1 MRAVMGLKLTR
12 VWWAGVLVLLMTG
25 CASVER
31 PDLRQLPERVELNGV
46 PFFRGNANQGGPQ
59 VLASMF
65 SEQRIRTTPGL
76 LTKPLKLPGAEDALQ
91 SNMEKL
97 VSEYGLLVYPL
108 DKSLSA
114 LLTQVAAGYPVM
126 LRFTD
131 GTVWST
137 PRYAMLVGYNRTK
150 QTVLLRAGME
160 RRRLMDFDKFESA
173 WKDAAGWA
181 VLVVSPGQLP
191 AHVDRARWLKAA
203 NDLSRAGQEQASA
216 KAIQALESHK

>member
-12 VWWAGVLVLLMTG
+12 VWWAGVLVLLMAG

-97 VSEYGLLVYPL
+97 ASEYGLVVYPL

-114 LLTQVAAGYPVM
+114 LLAQVAAGYPVM

-173 WKDAAGWA
+173 WKDAGGWA

-191 AHVDRARWLKAA
+191 ADVDRARWLKAA

>member
-46 PFFRGNANQGGPQ
+46 PFFRGNANQSGPQ

-137 PRYAMLVGYNRTK
+137 PRYAMLVGFNRTK

-173 WKDAAGWA
+173 WKDAGGWA

-216 KAIQALESHK
+216 KAIQTLELHK

>member
-12 VWWAGVLVLLMTG
+12 VWWAGVLVLLMAG

-97 VSEYGLLVYPL
+97 ASEYGLVVYPL

-173 WKDAAGWA
+173 WKDAGGWA

-216 KAIQALESHK
+216 KAIQALELHK

>member
-12 VWWAGVLVLLMTG
+12 VWWAGVLVLLMAG

-97 VSEYGLLVYPL
+97 ASEYGLVVYPL

-137 PRYAMLVGYNRTK
+137 PRYAMLVGFNRTK

-173 WKDAAGWA
+173 WKDAGGWA

>member
-46 PFFRGNANQGGPQ
+46 PFFRGNANQSGPQ

-97 VSEYGLLVYPL
+97 ASEYGLLVYPL

-137 PRYAMLVGYNRTK
+137 PRYAMLVGFNRTK

-173 WKDAAGWA
+173 WKDAGGWA

>member
-12 VWWAGVLVLLMTG
+12 VWWAGVLVLLMAG

-46 PFFRGNANQGGPQ
+46 PFFRGNANQSGPQ

-97 VSEYGLLVYPL
+97 ASEYGLLVYPL

-216 KAIQALESHK
+216 KAIQALELHK

>member
-46 PFFRGNANQGGPQ
+46 PFFRGNANQSGPQ

-97 VSEYGLLVYPL
+97 ASEYGLLVYPL

-137 PRYAMLVGYNRTK
+137 PRYAMLVGFNRTK

-173 WKDAAGWA
+173 WKDAGGWA

-216 KAIQALESHK
+216 KAIQALELHK

>member
-1 MRAVMGLKLTR
+1 MGLKLTR

-46 PFFRGNANQGGPQ
+46 PFFRGNANQSGPQ

-97 VSEYGLLVYPL
+97 ASEYGLLVYPL

-137 PRYAMLVGYNRTK
+137 PRYAMLVGFNRTK

-173 WKDAAGWA
+173 WKDAGGWA

-216 KAIQALESHK
+216 KAIQALELHK

>member
-97 VSEYGLLVYPL
+97 ASEYGLVVYPL

-114 LLTQVAAGYPVM
+114 LLAQVAAGYPVM

-137 PRYAMLVGYNRTK
+137 PRYAMLVGFNRTK

-173 WKDAAGWA
+173 WKDAGGWA

-216 KAIQALESHK
+216 KAIQALELHK

>member
-12 VWWAGVLVLLMTG
+12 VWWAGVLVLLMAG

-97 VSEYGLLVYPL
+97 ASEYGLLVYPL

-137 PRYAMLVGYNRTK
+137 PRYAMLVGFNRTK

-173 WKDAAGWA
+173 WKDAGGWA

>member
-12 VWWAGVLVLLMTG
+12 VWWAGVLVLLMAG

-97 VSEYGLLVYPL
+97 ASEYGLVVYPL

>member
-46 PFFRGNANQGGPQ
+46 PFFRGNANQSGPQ

-137 PRYAMLVGYNRTK
+137 PRYAMLVGFNRTK

-173 WKDAAGWA
+173 WKDAGGWA

-216 KAIQALESHK
+216 KAIQALELHK

>member
-46 PFFRGNANQGGPQ
+46 PFFRGNANQSGPQ

-97 VSEYGLLVYPL
+97 ASEYGLLVYPL

>member
-46 PFFRGNANQGGPQ
+46 PFFRGNANQSGPQ

-97 VSEYGLLVYPL
+97 ASEYGLLVYPL

-173 WKDAAGWA
+173 WKDAGGWA

-216 KAIQALESHK
+216 KAIQALELHK

>member
-46 PFFRGNANQGGPQ
+46 PFFRGNANQSGPQ

-97 VSEYGLLVYPL
+97 ASEYGLLVYPL

-137 PRYAMLVGYNRTK
+137 PRYAMLVGFNRTK

-173 WKDAAGWA
+173 WKDAGGWA

-191 AHVDRARWLKAA
+191 ADVDRARWLKAA

-216 KAIQALESHK
+216 KAIQALELHK

>member
-46 PFFRGNANQGGPQ
+46 PFFRGNANQSGPQ

-97 VSEYGLLVYPL
+97 ASEYGLVVYPL

-173 WKDAAGWA
+173 WKDAGGWA

-191 AHVDRARWLKAA
+191 ADVDRARWLKAA

-216 KAIQALESHK
+216 KAIQALELHK

>member
-12 VWWAGVLVLLMTG
+12 VWWAGVLVLLMAG

-97 VSEYGLLVYPL
+97 ASEYGLVVYPL

-114 LLTQVAAGYPVM
+114 LLAQVAAGYPVM

-137 PRYAMLVGYNRTK
+137 PRYAMLVGFNRTK

-173 WKDAAGWA
+173 WKDAGGWA

-216 KAIQALESHK
+216 KAIQTLELHK

>member
-12 VWWAGVLVLLMTG
+12 VWWAGVLVLLMAG

-97 VSEYGLLVYPL
+97 ASEYGLLVYPL

-137 PRYAMLVGYNRTK
+137 PRYAMLVGFNRTK

-173 WKDAAGWA
+173 WKDAGGWA

-216 KAIQALESHK
+216 KAIQALELHK